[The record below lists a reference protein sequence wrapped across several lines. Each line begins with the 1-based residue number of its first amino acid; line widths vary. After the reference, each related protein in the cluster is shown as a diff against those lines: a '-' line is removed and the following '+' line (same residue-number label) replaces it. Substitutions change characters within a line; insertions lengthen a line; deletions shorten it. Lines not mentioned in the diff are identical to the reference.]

1 MTLGYACTVNKVQG
15 LKLKKVVVSF
25 ELLKQ
30 RSFNNGQIYVAPT
43 RSTSLQGLHIL
54 GNIEMK
60 HVKANPKVHQEYE
73 RLREISPITTS
84 LSSQLQLTVSNND
97 VTVSLL
103 NIRSLQKHSIDIRN
117 DANIMNSDVIAFTET
132 QLPPHNLDAERREN
146 LHPFVLFRQDHN
158 TDKYMSLA
166 VCTKNHNQ
174 TAQHDY
180 FPLINGFKFVVL
192 NSTNGVKHSYLVIY
206 RKQSRTIPGFITELE
221 HILCN
226 HDIDVVLGDFNIN
239 YINSD
244 DCNPLKSMMQSLNFE
259 QVVKEPTFI
268 SSGTLLDHIYLKS
281 SRFNVLENK
290 VINVYYSDHDA
301 IKISIQKI

>member
-1 MTLGYACTVNKVQG
+1 M
-15 LKLKKVVVSF
+15 
-25 ELLKQ
+25 
-30 RSFNNGQIYVAPT
+30 
-43 RSTSLQGLHIL
+43 QGLHIL

-73 RLREISPITTS
+73 RSREISPITNS
-84 LSSQLQLTVSNND
+84 FSSHLQLTVSNND
-97 VTVSLL
+97 VAVSLL
-103 NIRSLQKHSIDIRN
+103 NIRSLRKHSIDIKN
-117 DANIMNSDVIAFTET
+117 DADIMNSDVIACTET
-132 QLPPHNLDAERREN
+132 QLLPHNSDAEIREN

-158 TDKYMSLA
+158 TDKYTSLA

-174 TAQHDY
+174 IAQHDY
-180 FPLINGFKFVVL
+180 FPLINGLKFVVL
-192 NSTNGVKHSYLVIY
+192 NSTNGVKHSFLVIY

-221 HILCN
+221 HILYN
-226 HDIDVVLGDFNIN
+226 SDIDVVLGDFNVN
-239 YINSD
+239 YMNSD

-268 SSGTLLDHIYLKS
+268 SSSTLLDHIYLKS
-281 SRFNVLENK
+281 STFNIPENK